1 MADEKGKKPY
11 PNQPDMDSQAEE
23 EEDLG
28 YIELADDVIAIVAR
42 VWLKGFVSKL
52 PGVAAGLQSM

>member
-11 PNQPDMDSQAEE
+11 PNQPDRIARAEE

-28 YIELADDVIAIVAR
+28 YIGLADDEVAIVAS
-42 VWLKGFVSKL
+42 LEHS
-52 PGVAAGLQSM
+52 

>member
-28 YIELADDVIAIVAR
+28 YIELADDVIAIVA
-42 VWLKGFVSKL
+42 
-52 PGVAAGLQSM
+52 QSM